1 MRINVKLEKED
12 ILKLEVLKQ
21 LEHQTT
27 SEIVKEAIDVLYRQK
42 RVHPLYSQNSIRA
55 LLESDF
61 IGCAKGP
68 EDLSENYKS
77 YLGES
82 LDEKYPAR

>member
-1 MRINVKLEKED
+1 MRISARLEKED
-12 ILKLEVLKQ
+12 VLKLEALKQ
-21 LEHQTT
+21 LNHQTT

-42 RVHPLYSQNSIRA
+42 RVHPLHSQNSIRA

-68 EDLSENYKS
+68 KDLSENYKS
-77 YLGES
+77 YL
-82 LDEKYPAR
+82 DEPLNEKHPAH